1 MNNLAQQVRELFE
14 SMTPG
19 ARLTAGML
27 LAVVV
32 VSVGYLFQQSTAGP
46 DEYLFGAEAMPA
58 SQINAMQAA
67 MSKAGLNDFQVEGN
81 KIRVPRGSRHAYIAA
96 IADDG
101 ALPTHAKDFM
111 ADALS
116 SGSVFDS
123 AEVKRQ
129 RIKLALEKELSH
141 TIGWMPWV
149 QQASVVYDLQ
159 TSRGPRQQ
167 QQASATVMIKPVAG
181 EAMDGRRAKNIQK
194 LVAGGF
200 ANMKPDDVT
209 INNMGG
215 DDVGSYGDDIYA
227 GDYESL
233 YHRERVRIENEKRRL
248 IAKQLSHIDGVK
260 VQVNAI
266 LDEVIQ
272 KQSMEMKPDQQAVT
286 ISETTDSSNIT
297 KTTIDGGA
305 RPGLQANG
313 PQGVGNTEAAARENK
328 LVETNETSRVDNRVG
343 ETQMQETRAGLVAK
357 EIQASVVVPREF
369 VVNVWKQQQLSETGE
384 VPENV
389 DPEGLKLTEAKVVT
403 DVESLVKPVL
413 PKLVGESD
421 YKQVNVVVIDTVP
434 SDPLPEVSMASDA
447 LAWSSRHGNTI
458 AMLGVAL
465 VSLLMLR
472 SAVKSATPGGDGAAS
487 ESPIALQLDA
497 EGNTVPAG
505 SSDGAGGED
514 GEEGERPKLKL
525 QKADSLKDDLT
536 DIVRSDPDAA
546 AAILRTWIG
555 KAS

>member
-1 MNNLAQQVRELFE
+1 MNELTQQVRELFE
-14 SMTPG
+14 SMTAG

-32 VSVGYLFQQSTAGP
+32 VSVAYLFQQSTAGP
-46 DEYLFGAEAMPA
+46 DEYLFGAEALPA

-81 KIRVPRGSRHAYIAA
+81 RIRVPRGTRHAYIAA

-111 ADALS
+111 GDALS

-149 QQASVVYDLQ
+149 EQASVVYDLQ
-159 TSRGPRQQ
+159 TSRGPRQK
-167 QQASATVMIKPVAG
+167 QQASATVSILPVAG
-181 EAMDGRRAKNIQK
+181 EMVDGRRAKNIQK

-200 ANMKPDDVT
+200 ASMKPDDVT
-209 INNMGG
+209 VNNLGG
-215 DDVGSYGDDIYA
+215 DDFGAYGDDVYA

-248 IAKQLSHIDGVK
+248 ILSQLSHIPGVR

-272 KQSMEMKPDQQAVT
+272 KQSFDVKPDPQAVA

-297 KTTIDGGA
+297 KTTVDGGA

-313 PQGVGNTEAAARENK
+313 PQGIGNTEVAQRENK
-328 LVETNETSRVDNRVG
+328 LVETNETSRIDNRVG

-369 VVNVWKQQQLSETGE
+369 VVNVWKQQQLATTGE
-384 VPENV
+384 LPENV

-403 DVESLVKPVL
+403 DVEGAVKPVL

-434 SDPLPEVSMASDA
+434 SDPLPEISIASEA
-447 LAWSSRHGNTI
+447 LAWSSRHGNTL

-472 SAVKSATPGGDGAAS
+472 SAVKSTTPGGDGAATQ
-487 ESPIALQLDA
+487 SPIALQLDS
-497 EGNTVPAG
+497 EGNAVPGG
-505 SSDGAGGED
+505 SGESTDGD
-514 GEEGERPKLKL
+514 EEEERPKLKL
-525 QKADSLKDDLT
+525 AKSDSLRDDLT

-546 AAILRTWIG
+546 AAILRNWIG
-555 KAS
+555 KAG